1 MRQQTFEQISVVVQG
16 PVQNYQGRTHHEEG
30 ITQRCLESI
39 RTHLPGAKIILST
52 WPDQDL
58 AGLDYDQLVISQDPG
73 VNLVDGLPQFPKN
86 YDRQLVSTQAG
97 LAQVTTPYAIK
108 LRSDNYLIG
117 NEFVAIQH
125 SFLKSESEHKVF
137 EEKIVINSNL
147 FRRTSHGR
155 SVLMSPSD
163 FFYFG
168 RTADLN
174 KIWQQPLLLDNSV
187 AQHVIQI
194 MQSAPK
200 SSYPLEAEQVYCQIW
215 LKALLPETHVMRH
228 RFDYNKH
235 DIKTWQKFLASNI
248 IIADPERMGLGLRAI
263 SKRKLKRANEFS
275 HIDWFKLYKKYCDN
289 TVVIHKDRHQWLL
302 ELRRAFKLPLSK
314 FSSSI
319 KRVYK

>member
-1 MRQQTFEQISVVVQG
+1 MQQTFEQISVVVQG

-86 YDRQLVSTQAG
+86 YDCQLVSTQAG

-168 RTADLN
+168 RTANLI
-174 KIWQQPLLLDNSV
+174 KFGNS
-187 AQHVIQI
+187 HYSWII
-194 MQSAPK
+194 
-200 SSYPLEAEQVYCQIW
+200 
-215 LKALLPETHVMRH
+215 LLPNMLFRLCS
-228 RFDYNKH
+228 RLPN
-235 DIKTWQKFLASNI
+235 
-248 IIADPERMGLGLRAI
+248 RAI
-263 SKRKLKRANEFS
+263 
-275 HIDWFKLYKKYCDN
+275 H
-289 TVVIHKDRHQWLL
+289 
-302 ELRRAFKLPLSK
+302 
-314 FSSSI
+314 
-319 KRVYK
+319 

>member
-58 AGLDYDQLVISQDPG
+58 TGLSYDQLVISQDPG
-73 VNLVDGLPQFPKN
+73 VNLVDSLPQFPKN

-117 NEFVAIQH
+117 NDFVSIQQTF
-125 SFLKSESEHKVF
+125 SKYESDQKLFNEKV
-137 EEKIVINSNL
+137 VINSNL

-155 SVLMSPSD
+155 TVLMSPSD

-168 RTADLN
+168 TTEDLK
-174 KIWQQPLLLDNSV
+174 KIWQLPLIAEQPI
-187 AQHVIQI
+187 AEEMITI
-194 MQSAPK
+194 MKSA
-200 SSYPLEAEQVYCQIW
+200 SITSCTLEAEQFYCQIW
-215 LKALLPETHVMRH
+215 LKALNPKTKVMQH
-228 RFDYNKH
+228 RFDYTQK
-235 DIKTWQKFLASNI
+235 DIIAWERFLASNI
-248 IIADPERMGLGLRAI
+248 IIADPETMGLGLRKI

-275 HIDWFKLYKKYCDN
+275 HIDWLKLYKKYCDHSVTIPKN
-289 TVVIHKDRHQWLL
+289 YHQWLL
-302 ELRRAFKLPLSK
+302 EIRRAFKLPLSNL
-314 FSSSI
+314 SSRF
-319 KRVYK
+319 KHR